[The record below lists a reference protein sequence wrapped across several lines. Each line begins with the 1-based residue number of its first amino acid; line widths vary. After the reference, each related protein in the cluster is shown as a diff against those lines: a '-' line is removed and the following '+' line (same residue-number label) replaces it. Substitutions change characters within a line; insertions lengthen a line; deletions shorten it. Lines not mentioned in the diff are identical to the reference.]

1 MENNIIN
8 AEVEV
13 NEVKEAV
20 VEEVKTEEV
29 KTEEVKKPARK
40 ANGKKSAPKKIE
52 KSEATVEAPAPEKKQ
67 KKEKKEKVE
76 KAPQVKVTDRRDA
89 LKATLKLTDSLQ
101 FEDEITAIKKENS
114 ATFTQDNAIM
124 LTKKGDEK
132 KKATRVLEVWLH
144 KTFVDVCISKK
155 LFDSITSVVEDATDD
170 QKRLAANLEVYREK
184 ISENRKSHK
193 YVLVLNDD
201 NATSE
206 FVNLLIKAL

>member
-8 AEVEV
+8 TEVEV

-29 KTEEVKKPARK
+29 KKPARK
-40 ANGKKSAPKKIE
+40 ANGKKAAPKKAE
-52 KSEATVEAPAPEKKQ
+52 KSEAAVEAPAPEKKQ

-101 FEDEITAIKKENS
+101 FEDEDTAVKKENS
-114 ATFTQDNAIM
+114 ATFIHDNVIM
-124 LTKKGDEK
+124 LTKKGDET

-144 KTFVDVCISKK
+144 KTFVDICISKK
-155 LFDSITSVVEDATDD
+155 LFDRITAAVEDATDD
-170 QKRLAANLEVYREK
+170 QKKLAADLEAYREK
-184 ISENRKSHK
+184 ISDNHKSHK
-193 YVLVLNDD
+193 YVIVLNDD
-201 NATSE
+201 NATTE
-206 FVNLLIKAL
+206 FVNLFIAAL